1 MTADFEVN
9 NTGTRK
15 TLTEKDLEIAN
26 LKALLRESIEVI
38 EDLMPGAA
46 NIACDIGKL
55 NDFLMNSKEYTK

>member
-1 MTADFEVN
+1 MTPDFETVE
-9 NTGTRK
+9 TGTRR

-46 NIACDIGKL
+46 NIVCDIGKL
-55 NDFLMNSKEYTK
+55 NDFLMKSKDYT